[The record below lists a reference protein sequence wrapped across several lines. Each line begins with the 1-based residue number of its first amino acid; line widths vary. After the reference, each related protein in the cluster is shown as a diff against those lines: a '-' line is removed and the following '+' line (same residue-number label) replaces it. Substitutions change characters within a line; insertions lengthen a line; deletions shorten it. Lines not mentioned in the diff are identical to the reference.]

1 VRSHILLAREKKLL
15 LGERTAIMGVVN
27 VTADSFYEGSRYPA
41 VSDAVD
47 AALALI
53 EAGADIIDI
62 GGESTR
68 PGSEHVPASMEL
80 GRVQPVLEI
89 LRGQTEVMISVD
101 TRKSWVAERVLAL
114 GADVINDISAL
125 DDEGMVDVVARA
137 SAGIVLMHMQG
148 SPETMQQAPAYR
160 DVVGDVSSYLRSA
173 VDLAEAGGVARESI
187 LVDPGIGFGKTL
199 EHNLQ
204 LLANLER
211 LAELGKPI
219 LVGTSRKSFIGSLLE
234 DPSRDR
240 VFGTAGSVA
249 AAILN
254 GASVVRVHDVREMAD
269 VACVTDA
276 IRAASRAREEVS
288 P

>member
-1 VRSHILLAREKKLL
+1 VRSHIFQAREKKLL

-27 VTADSFYEGSRYPA
+27 VTPDSFYEGSRYPA
-41 VSDAVD
+41 VSDAID

-53 EAGADIIDI
+53 EGGADIIDI

-68 PGSEHVPASMEL
+68 PGSGHVPASVEL
-80 GRVQPVLEI
+80 DRVQPVLET
-89 LRGQTEVMISVD
+89 LREQTKVMISVD

-125 DDEGMVDVVARA
+125 DDEGMVAVVARA
-137 SAGIVLMHMQG
+137 NAGIVLMHMQG

-160 DVVGDVSSYLRSA
+160 DVVGEVSSYLRRA
-173 VDLAEAGGVARESI
+173 IGLAEAGGVARDSI

-219 LVGTSRKSFIGSLLE
+219 LVGTSRK
-234 DPSRDR
+234 PPATR
-240 VFGTAGSVA
+240 
-249 AAILN
+249 
-254 GASVVRVHDVREMAD
+254 
-269 VACVTDA
+269 AC
-276 IRAASRAREEVS
+276 RSW
-288 P
+288 